1 VLRTALLA
9 LLCLACAAKAVPER
23 PLLRVGTSGDYAPFS
38 LRDGAG
44 RRSGFDV
51 ELARA
56 YARERGLRVRW
67 VPLRWA
73 TLERDFAAGRFDVV
87 MSGITVRPERSL
99 TGRFSVPVTTSG
111 AVLLARSKALDPR
124 ARIAVNAGGHLE
136 RVARRLFPA
145 ARIEPLA
152 PNAAVREALVK
163 GAADA
168 ALTDTLEAPH
178 WLAGTRGLHTL
189 GPYTRD
195 WKAYWLPVSAR
206 ERALDLDAWLLARE
220 ADGTLAALRS
230 RHLPPV
236 GQVSIA
242 APLMALAAVIE
253 ERLSLMPLVAEAKRA
268 QGAAVRDPAQESAV
282 LAAASEAM
290 SAAAGRAGLPAPD
303 AAATRGLF
311 QALIDA
317 AREVQDHTLASEPR
331 AAKPPDL
338 DAGLRPALARISE
351 RIAELAVRLPADLE
365 PDAVRAAIT
374 PISIPGLS
382 AASRDGIANALV
394 MLARSPRESSRPTR
408 PPAPRS
414 PPPRSRSRSSRGREG
429 CRRPPVPPDAR
440 RLPA

>member
-1 VLRTALLA
+1 MLRTALLA
-9 LLCLACAAKAVPER
+9 LLYLACAAAPER

-38 LRDGAG
+38 VRDAAG

-56 YARERGLRVRW
+56 YARERGLHVRW
-67 VPLRWA
+67 VPLHWA

-99 TGRFSVPVTTSG
+99 AGRFSVPVTTSG
-111 AVLLARSKALDPR
+111 AVLLSRNEALDPH

-152 PNAAVREALVK
+152 PNAAVREALVE

-178 WLAGTRGLHTL
+178 WLAGARGLHTL

-195 WKAYWLPVSAR
+195 WKAYWLPSSAR
-206 ERALDLDAWLLARE
+206 ERARDLDGWLLARE
-220 ADGTLAALRS
+220 ADGTLAALRA
-230 RHLPPV
+230 RHLPPA
-236 GQVSIA
+236 GQVSAA
-242 APLMALAAVIE
+242 APLAALAAAIE
-253 ERLSLMPLVAEAKRA
+253 ERLSLMPWVAEAKRA
-268 QGAAVRDPAQESAV
+268 QGSALRDPAQESTV
-282 LAAASEAM
+282 LAAAGEAM
-290 SAAAGRAGLPAPD
+290 RAAAGRAGLPVPD

-317 AREVQDHTLASEPR
+317 AREVQVQTLASEAR
-331 AAKPPDL
+331 AAQPPDL
-338 DAGLRPALARISE
+338 DATLRPALARISE
-351 RIAELAVRLPADLE
+351 RIAALAVRLPADLE
-365 PDAVRAAIT
+365 PAAARAALA
-374 PISIPGLS
+374 PISTPGLS
-382 AASRDGIANALV
+382 AAARERIANSLV
-394 MLARSPRESSRPTR
+394 RLARSPRESPRPTR

-414 PPPRSRSRSSRGREG
+414 APPRYRSRSSRGRAG
-429 CRRPPVPPDAR
+429 CRPPRVPRDAR